1 MAEIVDADYSAE
13 RFAVDGTKSIR
24 IGTFDKQ
31 THTYRVE
38 LVLRSKIDAVARS
51 VQSWQDFVEVMP
63 RRVGWPHAKR
73 LWKSPSCLAASFRT
87 GQSCHSRAYTTCPGP
102 SQIPDAASLLRFMR
116 RGRGI
121 RFRCTVCLIFVN
133 ANHALQVSSPHGVLR
148 RARSLREQRS
158 EYQTETDFVP
168 LRRSQIADQAK
179 SLT

>member
-24 IGTFDKQ
+24 IGTFDRQ

-38 LVLRSKIDAVARS
+38 LVLRSKIEAVARS
-51 VQSWQDFVEVMP
+51 VQSWQDFVEVIP
-63 RRVGWPHAKR
+63 LRVGWPHAKR

-87 GQSCHSRAYTTCPGP
+87 GPSCHSRLYTTWPEPSVPTPGCR
-102 SQIPDAASLLRFMR
+102 IASA
-116 RGRGI
+116 
-121 RFRCTVCLIFVN
+121 V
-133 ANHALQVSSPHGVLR
+133 HAK
-148 RARSLREQRS
+148 RARDSFSMYCLPGFRECESCPPSFKPPRGAPPGSS

-168 LRRSQIADQAK
+168 LTRGQ